1 MDATT
6 ARKHSTRRRAIVG
19 AIADK
24 LYENLNGSPPFRS
37 AVQSVEPRLRFWD
50 EVNDFPAI
58 QVGAGQ
64 ETREY
69 EGAGFRF
76 RFLRVTVRCY
86 VNDSEDVI
94 LALEELL
101 EDVETVIEDND
112 PLTYTDSTGTS
123 QTTAKTS
130 ILSVDTDEGVLEPL
144 GVGEVVVEIQY

>member
-144 GVGEVVVEIQY
+144 GVGEVIIEVQY

>member
-1 MDATT
+1 MDAAT
-6 ARKHSTRRRAIVG
+6 ARKHSTRRRSIVG
-19 AIADK
+19 AIAEK
-24 LYENLNGSPPFRS
+24 LYENLNGAAPFRS

-50 EVNDFPAI
+50 EVQDFPAI

-86 VNDSEDVI
+86 VNDSDDVI

-101 EDVETVIEDND
+101 EDVETVLEDND

-123 QTTAKTS
+123 QTTAKTT

-144 GVGEVVVEIQY
+144 GVGEVIVEIQY